1 MYNRT
6 VLIIVLFLFGT
17 QIKAQENLL
26 DSLDTEQKDHT
37 IYTAFKGLQIVNLQ
51 STKMIAMR
59 DLYFV
64 VSHRFGS
71 LNDGI
76 NTFFGLDNANTK
88 IGAIYGVKNWLAL
101 GLSRHTLNKVYEGTV
116 KYRISTQNKKMPVT
130 LVGYHSLQINSQL
143 DSDTYPRLSFQNRLA
158 YVSEILISRAFSK
171 KLSLELVGAF
181 IYKNLYNP
189 QIENQKQLSVGAGG
203 RFKLSKRLSLNAE
216 YLYANMPSFYNNPL
230 SLGLDIET
238 GGHVFQLLFTN
249 SQAMT
254 ESEYLTN
261 ATGDW
266 TKGEIYFGFNLYR
279 VF

>member
-1 MYNRT
+1 MYNRIL
-6 VLIIVLFLFGT
+6 LIIVLFVFGS
-17 QIKAQENLL
+17 QIKAQVNLL
-26 DSLDTEQKDHT
+26 DSLDMAQNDRTT
-37 IYTAFKGLQIVNLQ
+37 NTAFKGLQIVNLQ
-51 STKMIAMR
+51 STKMINKG
-59 DLYFV
+59 DFYFL

-71 LNDGI
+71 LDDGV

-88 IGAIYGVKNWLAL
+88 IGAIYGVNNWLAL

-116 KYRISTQNKKMPVT
+116 KYRISTQNQKMPVT
-130 LVGYHSLQINSQL
+130 LVGYHSLQINSQI
-143 DSDTYPRLSFQNRLA
+143 DIDTYPGLSFQNRLT

-203 RFKLSKRLSLNAE
+203 SFKLSKRLSLNAE
-216 YLYANMPSFYNNPL
+216 YLYANRPSFYNNPL

>member
-1 MYNRT
+1 MYNRIL
-6 VLIIVLFLFGT
+6 LIIVLFVFGS
-17 QIKAQENLL
+17 QIKAQVNLL
-26 DSLDTEQKDHT
+26 DSLDMAQNDRTT
-37 IYTAFKGLQIVNLQ
+37 NTAFKGLQIVNLQ
-51 STKMIAMR
+51 STKMINKG
-59 DLYFV
+59 DFYFL

-71 LNDGI
+71 LDDGV

-116 KYRISTQNKKMPVT
+116 KYRISTQNQKMPVT
-130 LVGYHSLQINSQL
+130 LVGYHSLQINSQI
-143 DSDTYPRLSFQNRLA
+143 DKDTYPDLSFQNRLT

-216 YLYANMPSFYNNPL
+216 YLYANRPSFYNNPL